1 MELIVFLN
9 PGFLPIDITFVFYTS
24 VCALEKSYT
33 PGILSIHQADSM
45 KLKDTCSLEEK
56 FWPT

>member
-9 PGFLPIDITFVFYTS
+9 PGFLPIDIPFVFYTP
-24 VCALEKSYT
+24 VCALEKSCT

-56 FWPT
+56 L